1 MPFEVASANPRIME
15 LPVATATAILRG
27 QLVQFTPGVGII
39 AHAAPTDTDDP
50 IFGVAMEAHD
60 GATAGRQVGL
70 KIKVAVPEI
79 DRPLVLRNKCVNIIT
94 ATGGSVTTFV
104 CSGLVPASDD
114 YWNGGYIQVVTCAAD
129 STMIGKRIK
138 ITDHTGSGGTL
149 TFATQPAAFASGDT
163 AKVCPGLL
171 ALTVHTWDCDSTGIT
186 IDWDAAATGEALELV
201 DADPAN
207 MVAYFKLRQSQTA
220 SYPLAI

>member
-1 MPFEVASANPRIME
+1 MFEVASANPRIME
-15 LPVATATAILRG
+15 LPVVTNTAILKG
-27 QLVQFTPGVGII
+27 QLLGFTPGLGVI
-39 AHAAPTDTDDP
+39 ALAAPTDTDDP
-50 IFGVAMEAHD
+50 IFGISMEAHD

-70 KIKVAVPEI
+70 KIKVAVPEV
-79 DRPLVLRNKCVNIIT
+79 DRPLVLRMKSTNIIT
-94 ATGGSVTTFV
+94 ATGGSTTTFV
-104 CSGLVPASDD
+104 CSGLLPASDD
-114 YWNGGYIQVVTCAAD
+114 IWNGGYIQVVTCAAD

-171 ALTVHTWDCDSTGIT
+171 ALTTHTWDCDSTGVVV
-186 IDWDAAATGEALELV
+186 DWDASATGEALELC

-207 MVAYFKLRQSQTA
+207 MVAYFKLRLTHFA
-220 SYPLAI
+220 PYDRAI